1 MVRFPLNSRP
11 KIIKKWLDF
20 TDKKDCNYGQISIK
34 FKVKKT
40 LKQWLDF
47 SDKKGLQLWSDFHQ
61 IQAKT
66 SLKQGLDFPDKKKN
80 ATMVGFA

>member
-1 MVRFPLNSRP
+1 
-11 KIIKKWLDF
+11 
-20 TDKKDCNYGQISIK
+20 
-34 FKVKKT
+34 

>member
-1 MVRFPLNSRP
+1 
-11 KIIKKWLDF
+11 
-20 TDKKDCNYGQISIK
+20 
-34 FKVKKT
+34 

-66 SLKQGLDFPDKKKN
+66 SLKQRLDFPDKKRMQLWSDLPKFEPEN
-80 ATMVGFA
+80 LSNNGLFA

>member
-1 MVRFPLNSRP
+1 
-11 KIIKKWLDF
+11 
-20 TDKKDCNYGQISIK
+20 
-34 FKVKKT
+34 

-66 SLKQGLDFPDKKKN
+66 SLKQRLDFLVKNGFHLSSDFLQIQVKKSLKQRWDFSDRKRT
-80 ATMVGFA
+80 ATMVSFA